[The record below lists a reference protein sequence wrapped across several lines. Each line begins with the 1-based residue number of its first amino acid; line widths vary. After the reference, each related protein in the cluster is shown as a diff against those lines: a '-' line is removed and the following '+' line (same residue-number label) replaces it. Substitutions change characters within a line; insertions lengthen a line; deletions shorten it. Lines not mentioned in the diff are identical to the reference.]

1 MVPTV
6 VIAGVLSAAVALPFA
21 LPLTASLHD
30 VAIMAVM
37 GTVQLG
43 IGCMLMT
50 LATRDLSAAEVGLLS
65 LLETTL
71 GPIWV
76 WLAMGERPSDIAL
89 LGGVMV
95 IGALALNG
103 LYGLLPERRRAPA
116 E

>member
-1 MVPTV
+1 VA
-6 VIAGVLSAAVALPFA
+6 IAGIISALAALPGALPFS
-21 LPLTASLHD
+21 ASLHD
-30 VAIMAVM
+30 VAILALM

-50 LATRDLSAAEVGLLS
+50 LAARDLSAAEVGLLS

-76 WLAMGERPSDIAL
+76 WIGVGERPTDAAL
-89 LGGVMV
+89 IGGLFV

-103 LYGLLPERRRAPA
+103 VLGLVRERAQAPA